1 MIAFLRSQMEAKAAV
16 GCKEALC
23 FLAISGFFTLYLF
36 WDIRVTDTLVFL
48 FPFLYA
54 ISALRGRW
62 MEKLFWVLI
71 TAVVMLTMTN
81 LCIVFFS
88 LAGSGKWNSLLLAK
102 TPGRILFVGSV
113 NLLITLMLFCF
124 VKVRRGKGPISQDG
138 LRILLAQNAF
148 CMLLLEAFFYFQQ
161 RDPFLGGVYLVA
173 SLFGVLFSISSLV
186 EYEVLSSYAERER
199 LRAQEVQFLK
209 LSAQHQGELEGL
221 YAQILEMQHD
231 FKHQIQVVE
240 SMLEQGE
247 CAESRQY
254 LEQFR
259 AHQPRAAALTG
270 NLAVDA
276 LLTAKRSI
284 LQEKGIAFSFQAYPL
299 QGCPL
304 DDVELCTVLGN
315 LLDNAMEGVG
325 RLRPE
330 QKKEVHLEFQQALNL
345 FFIVC
350 ENAANPDALKMQ
362 GDRFLSSKEGDGIH
376 GVGISSMRRIVE
388 RAGGA
393 LDLCMEGN
401 AFSARIQLPIRAPQD
416 RRENREKE
424 TARIVP

>member
-88 LAGSGKWNSLLLAK
+88 LAGSGKWNSLLLTK

-138 LRILLAQNAF
+138 LRILLTQNAF

-161 RDPFLGGVYLVA
+161 RDPFLDGVYLVA

-240 SMLEQGE
+240 RMLEQGE

-259 AHQPRAAALTG
+259 AHQPRAAALT
-270 NLAVDA
+270 
-276 LLTAKRSI
+276 
-284 LQEKGIAFSFQAYPL
+284 
-299 QGCPL
+299 
-304 DDVELCTVLGN
+304 GN

-393 LDLCMEGN
+393 LDFCMEGN
-401 AFSARIQLPIRAPQD
+401 VFSVRIQLPIRAPQE
-416 RRENREKE
+416 RE
-424 TARIVP
+424 TPRIVP

>member
-1 MIAFLRSQMEAKAAV
+1 MRFACSCWRPSFTSSRGTRSW
-16 GCKEALC
+16 
-23 FLAISGFFTLYLF
+23 T
-36 WDIRVTDTLVFL
+36 
-48 FPFLYA
+48 
-54 ISALRGRW
+54 
-62 MEKLFWVLI
+62 
-71 TAVVMLTMTN
+71 
-81 LCIVFFS
+81 
-88 LAGSGKWNSLLLAK
+88 GSIWW
-102 TPGRILFVGSV
+102 P
-113 NLLITLMLFCF
+113 
-124 VKVRRGKGPISQDG
+124 
-138 LRILLAQNAF
+138 
-148 CMLLLEAFFYFQQ
+148 
-161 RDPFLGGVYLVA
+161 

-240 SMLEQGE
+240 RMLEQGE

-315 LLDNAMEGVG
+315 LLDNAMEGVD

-362 GDRFLSSKEGDGIH
+362 GDRFLSSKEGTESTAWGSRAC
-376 GVGISSMRRIVE
+376 GASWSARAARWTSAWRETRSRRGFSSRSGRRRIAAKTE
-388 RAGGA
+388 KKK
-393 LDLCMEGN
+393 
-401 AFSARIQLPIRAPQD
+401 
-416 RRENREKE
+416 RRG
-424 TARIVP
+424 IVP